1 MNSSPQS
8 FVIGVSSQPKSP
20 SWDSGDQPGHA
31 DIVVFCDESGAKGYA
46 DQLEKE
52 PGEIGIF
59 AGFPVQR
66 ENLGLLAAEFK
77 NELAEFRESTGKI
90 HIAEVSPERQ
100 ERLRQKVYTV
110 LLRRPIFC
118 FYEAIH
124 VQGFHSAY
132 KSQCEFVESVA
143 AKLGKTRK
151 KKPVPQS
158 LHVHLFEGFY
168 GRILT
173 FCAKVGITNIAIE
186 IRTDRV
192 EGPILKKFHS
202 QAEALLNDTRRY
214 KLTRWDPETSK
225 ATKGNITLKLKG
237 SPAPIA
243 VRDCIIQPAAEDS
256 DLVLVAD
263 VLANSLNYH
272 FRNRPAD
279 KKFGPLNIKEA
290 ISTHPLARI
299 LNFRQGRP
307 AWDFADS
314 LFAHPRNPERPKD
327 PN

>member
-1 MNSSPQS
+1 MEKPDPTQDPMPDEDPAST
-8 FVIGVSSQPKSP
+8 
-20 SWDSGDQPGHA
+20 A
-31 DIVVFCDESGAKGYA
+31 DTGKLSADVVVFCDESGAKGYA

-59 AGFPVQR
+59 AGFPVRR

-77 NELAEFRESTGKI
+77 NELAEFRENTGKI
-90 HIAEVSPERQ
+90 HIAEMSPERQ

-110 LLRRPIFC
+110 LLRRPIFS

-132 KSQCEFVESVA
+132 KRDCEFFENLA
-143 AKLGKTRK
+143 AKLGKTPK

-158 LHVHLFEGFY
+158 LHVHLFLGFY
-168 GRILT
+168 ASILG
-173 FCAKVGITNIAIE
+173 FCSRVGITSVAVE

-192 EGPILKKFHS
+192 DGPILNKFYS
-202 QAEALLNDTRRY
+202 AGEDFLSDTRNY
-214 KLTRWDPETSK
+214 EVTRWDRETSK
-225 ATKGNITLKLKG
+225 VTEGSVTLKLKG

-243 VRDCIIQPAAEDS
+243 VRDCLIKPAADDS
-256 DLVLVAD
+256 DLVLAAD

-272 FRNRPAD
+272 FRNRPTD

-290 ISTHPLARI
+290 ISTHPLAPLLI
-299 LNFRQGRP
+299 VRQSRSV
-307 AWDFADS
+307 WDFADS
-314 LFAHPRNPERPKD
+314 FFAHPSNPERPKL